1 MGYVCAGIRDC
12 VGGVW
17 SGSGSG
23 VDGFLGGLDC
33 SMYPSFHVSY
43 HLPGLLLPLDSY
55 ASGNPHMDDR
65 AFHYALVYI

>member
-1 MGYVCAGIRDC
+1 MRYVCAGIKNC
-12 VGGVW
+12 LGGVW
-17 SGSGSG
+17 SWSGSG
-23 VDGFLGGLDC
+23 WVLGGLDC
-33 SMYPSFHVSY
+33 SMHPSFHVSY